1 MAEFTRT
8 IVSRL
13 RQIVGDRRRAKRRP
27 VRLKLSLSLASATRS
42 LNGTR
47 RIISME
53 GHTLD
58 LSANGLALIV
68 PQITLGEHHLVGE
81 NRSLDLKLQLP
92 GGPVE
97 MQVAPVRYERLE
109 EHDDET
115 GYVIAAK
122 IVRMPDDDR
131 ARFSEYFA
139 TLQERKATSP
149 RLS

>member
-13 RQIVGDRRRAKRRP
+13 RQYVGDRRHSKRQR
-27 VRLKLSLSLASATRS
+27 VRLGLSLSLVTVTKS

-47 RIISME
+47 RINWMD

-58 LSANGLALIV
+58 LSSNGLALVV

-81 NRSLDLKLQLP
+81 NRGLNLKLQLP

-97 MQVAPVRYERLE
+97 MQATPVRYERLE
-109 EHDDET
+109 DESET
-115 GYVIAAK
+115 GYLIAVK
-122 IVRMPDDDR
+122 IVHMPEADR
-131 ARFSEYFA
+131 ARFSAYVDSLREMGA
-139 TLQERKATSP
+139 RASRPQ
-149 RLS
+149 

>member
-13 RQIVGDRRRAKRRP
+13 RQYVGDRRHSTRQR
-27 VRLKLSLSLASATRS
+27 VRLNLSLSLASATKG

-47 RIISME
+47 RISSLE

-81 NRSLDLKLQLP
+81 NRSLNVKLQLP

-97 MQVAPVRYERLE
+97 IEASPVRYQRLE
-109 EHDDET
+109 EDHADT
-115 GYVIAAK
+115 GYLIALK

-131 ARFSEYFA
+131 ARFSEYVA
-139 TLQERKATSP
+139 TLRSP
-149 RLS
+149 Q

>member
-13 RQIVGDRRRAKRRP
+13 RQYVGDRRHSTRQR
-27 VRLKLSLSLASATRS
+27 VRLNLSLSLASATKG

-47 RIISME
+47 RVISLE
-53 GHTLD
+53 GYTLD

-81 NRSLDLKLQLP
+81 NRSLNVKLQLP

-97 MQVAPVRYERLE
+97 IEASPVRYQRLE
-109 EHDDET
+109 EDQPDT
-115 GYVIAAK
+115 GYLIAVK

-131 ARFSEYFA
+131 ARFSQYVA
-139 TLQERKATSP
+139 TLRS
-149 RLS
+149 SS

>member
-13 RQIVGDRRRAKRRP
+13 RQYLGNRRHSKRQL
-27 VRLKLSLSLASATRS
+27 VRLDLSLSLAPATKS

-47 RIISME
+47 RISSMS

-58 LSANGLALIV
+58 LSPNGLALIV

-81 NRSLDLKLQLP
+81 NRSLNVKLQLP

-97 MQVAPVRYERLE
+97 MQAAPVRYERLE
-109 EHDDET
+109 EDQTET
-115 GYVIAAK
+115 GYLIVVK
-122 IVRMPDDDR
+122 IVGMSDDDR
-131 ARFSEYFA
+131 ARFSEYVA
-139 TLQERKATSP
+139 TLKSMQRH
-149 RLS
+149 